1 MALLLKA
8 LAFAG
13 ILTLPAT
20 VAVAEKAPCVMASS
34 EERAEMIDEI
44 NAQRARA
51 GLSQLKENR
60 ELTIAAQQHACDMQ
74 WSNFFGHVGSN
85 GSDIMQRTKSAKYD
99 TCLAAENIAYGPYTI
114 KSVADAL
121 YNSPGH
127 QANILNPRMLEVGFG
142 YQPEPD
148 RQWAQFVQVFGLS
161 CRDRG

>member
-60 ELTIAAQQHACDMQ
+60 GLTIAAQQHACDMQ
-74 WSNFFGHVGSN
+74 WSNFSVTSAPMALTSCSAQRVRNTIHVSLQKILHMGHTPSKVSLMP
-85 GSDIMQRTKSAKYD
+85 SITRRDIKQIS
-99 TCLAAENIAYGPYTI
+99 
-114 KSVADAL
+114 
-121 YNSPGH
+121 
-127 QANILNPRMLEVGFG
+127 
-142 YQPEPD
+142 
-148 RQWAQFVQVFGLS
+148 
-161 CRDRG
+161 